1 MGNNKSLWEEEV
13 FKFVKH
19 NQLRSVSAYLPTS
32 EDCKLDPHV
41 YEMVLYEYLKL
52 DVNGFLN
59 LIKEW
64 PSNLYDCSA
73 VINAIH
79 DNFRKQH
86 GNELLESLALLY
98 TYQKDYE
105 NALRMYL
112 KLENK
117 DVFDLIRRYDLYS
130 VIHKMIVPLIQL
142 DQTRAFQILLNKNK
156 IPPEIVVKQLEQHQ
170 EYLYLVCFFFI
181 IFYLFD
187 LYIFLFIYC
196 VFSI

>member
-1 MGNNKSLWEEEV
+1 MCLRVLGNNKSLWEEEV

-52 DVNGFLN
+52 DVKGFLN

-79 DNFRKQH
+79 ECFRKQD

-117 DVFDLIRRYDLYS
+117 EVFDLIRRYDLYS

-170 EYLYLVCFFFI
+170 EYLYLVFV
-181 IFYLFD
+181 
-187 LYIFLFIYC
+187 FLFGVLRI
-196 VFSI
+196 